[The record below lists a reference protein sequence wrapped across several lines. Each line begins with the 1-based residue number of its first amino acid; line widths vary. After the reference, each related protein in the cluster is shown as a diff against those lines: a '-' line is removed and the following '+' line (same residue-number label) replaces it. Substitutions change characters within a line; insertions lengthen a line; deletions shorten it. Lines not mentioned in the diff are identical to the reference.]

1 MNEHRFTF
9 REELLHALPSG
20 ALFWPTQS
28 LLCVSDLHL
37 GKAERLARR
46 NGASLPP
53 YETRDT
59 LDRLAMDIE
68 ATEATQVLC
77 LGDSFDDLHAAES
90 LSDADKLHIARLQA
104 GKSWIWIEG
113 NHDPGPVE
121 MGGTHLGEL
130 AIGPITFRHIAQI
143 GAVGEVSGHYHPK
156 AHVRTR
162 ARTVTRPA
170 FLCDTDRIILPAY
183 GTYTGGMPSHH
194 PVFEALFPRPA
205 SAILTGRQAFSVVMP
220 RSKTNPA
227 ASSSG

>member
-1 MNEHRFTF
+1 MKAYRFPF
-9 REELLHALPSG
+9 HGAELSALSNG
-20 ALFWPTQS
+20 ALWWPDRR
-28 LLCVSDLHL
+28 LLVVSDLHL
-37 GKAERLARR
+37 GKSDRLAR
-46 NGASLPP
+46 NGGALLPP
-53 YETRDT
+53 YENRDT
-59 LDRLAMDIE
+59 LSRLADAIT
-68 ATEATQVLC
+68 ALSPLTVIC
-77 LGDSFDDLHAAES
+77 LGDSFDDLAGQDALAEEDHET
-90 LSDADKLHIARLQA
+90 LTRLMA
-104 GKSWIWIEG
+104 GRRWIWIEG
-113 NHDPGPVE
+113 NHDPGPITL
-121 MGGTHLGEL
+121 GGSHL
-130 AIGPITFRHIAQI
+130 AIYAVGPITFRHIAV
-143 GAVGEVSGHYHPK
+143 AGEKAEISGHYHPK